1 MEEAIQEIV
10 ETNFELYKRITD
22 DAAFGEA
29 VKSFLFEQ
37 YLRTQRKAE

>member
-1 MEEAIQEIV
+1 V

-29 VKSFLFEQ
+29 IKSFLFEQ
-37 YLRTQRKAE
+37 YLQTHRRAR